1 VTSSSPQD
9 QYMEAVRQS
18 QDAVASAMQAWTDG
32 VQKLMSGAAT
42 PGKPGAPGMPAMNL
56 PRPVDVV
63 DQVFDFAQ
71 AMLEAQRTF
80 AKRLV
85 EAAGTAA
92 EQTQAATERAA
103 RRGAAG
109 V

>member
-1 VTSSSPQD
+1 MTSSSPQD
-9 QYMEAVRQS
+9 QYMQAVRQS
-18 QDAVASAMQAWTDG
+18 QEAVASAMQAWTDG
-32 VQKLMSGAAT
+32 IQKMMGTAGPGT
-42 PGKPGAPGMPAMNL
+42 PGMSAMNL

-92 EQTQAATERAA
+92 EQTQVATERAT

>member
-1 VTSSSPQD
+1 MQ
-9 QYMEAVRQS
+9 AVRQS
-18 QDAVASAMQAWTDG
+18 QDAVASAMQAWTEG
-32 VQKLMSGAAT
+32 MQKMMGTAT
-42 PGKPGAPGMPAMNL
+42 PAPGMPAMNM

-85 EAAGTAA
+85 EAAGNAA
-92 EQTQAATERAA
+92 EETQAATGRAA
-103 RRGAAG
+103 RRGTAG